1 MNLKQAEYN
10 KEKTIMIT
18 TEWLK
23 KYESIKDKLVCKTNL
38 DAHFTEKVIGNMKV
52 DVLDINMGEYASGK
66 R

>member
-1 MNLKQAEYN
+1 
-10 KEKTIMIT
+10 MIT